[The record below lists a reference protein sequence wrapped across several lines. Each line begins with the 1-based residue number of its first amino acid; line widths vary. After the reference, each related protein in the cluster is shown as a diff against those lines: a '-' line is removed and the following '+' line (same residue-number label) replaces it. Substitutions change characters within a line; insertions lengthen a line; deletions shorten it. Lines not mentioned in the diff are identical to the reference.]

1 MGEAVPHS
9 VTHLFPISHFPF
21 PSLTLSLTHS
31 LTHLLIPFLS
41 IMLSLFTL
49 FALALLAPALAENA
63 TLSDPVTGKHLPLTH
78 SLTHSYLFSCAGAT
92 ARVLGQSGKI
102 DFELDDQTM
111 QVVIVCVCV
120 CICVC
125 MCMCVYVCVCVCECV
140 SV

>member
-1 MGEAVPHS
+1 
-9 VTHLFPISHFPF
+9 
-21 PSLTLSLTHS
+21 
-31 LTHLLIPFLS
+31 
-41 IMLSLFTL
+41 MLSLFTL

-63 TLSDPVTGKHLPLTH
+63 TLSDPVTGKHRPTHLLTH

-120 CICVC
+120 
-125 MCMCVYVCVCVCECV
+125 YK
-140 SV
+140 